1 MKTSIR
7 TKFILGM
14 VFLFI
19 IILVLLVFSAFYL
32 NKLSTKT
39 GAILKENYVSVV
51 YAREMTKG
59 LTNINQELTTS
70 FLMNRTVDS
79 LSVKNE
85 LSSVSQ
91 MLQLEINNITEPGE
105 DKLAANIENGI
116 KEYRQSVEKYVKSPG
131 QVELVLQLQK
141 GFVTLNQQLEVL
153 SQMNGKAIEVKSDD
167 AKVSAKK
174 ALAQMTILGSLCFL
188 IAFSFTYSFAS
199 YFNERFSQLYKG
211 IKEIGSNN
219 FGQRLYFDGT
229 DEFYEISL
237 VFNEMAEKL
246 HESNSKMSVPLADD
260 FEDDASSDDLWELKT
275 VLARMKSLE
284 EQAKEVIS
292 KIESGT
298 DLKMNG

>member
-19 IILVLLVFSAFYL
+19 IILVLLGFSAFYL

-59 LTNINQELTTS
+59 LTNINQELATS

-79 LSVKNE
+79 LSVNNE

-105 DKLAANIENGI
+105 DKLASNIEKGI
-116 KEYRQSVEKYVKSPG
+116 NEYRQSVEKYIKSPG

-199 YFNERFSQLYKG
+199 YFNERFSQLYMG
-211 IKEIGSNN
+211 IKEISSNN

-246 HESNSKMSVPLADD
+246 HESNPKMSVPLADD
-260 FEDDASSDDLWELKT
+260 FENDASSDDLWELKT

>member
-19 IILVLLVFSAFYL
+19 IILVLLGFSAFYL

-51 YAREMTKG
+51 YAREMSKG

-79 LSVKNE
+79 LSVNNE

-105 DKLAANIENGI
+105 DKLAANIGNGI
-116 KEYRQSVEKYVKSPG
+116 KEYRHSVANYIKSPG
-131 QVELVLQLQK
+131 QVELVLELQK
-141 GFVTLNQQLEVL
+141 DFVTLNQQLEVL

-188 IAFSFTYSFAS
+188 IAFSFIYSFAA
-199 YFNERFSQLYKG
+199 YFNERFSQLFNG
-211 IKEIGSNN
+211 IKEIVSNN
-219 FGQRLYFDGT
+219 FGQRLYFEGT

-246 HESNSKMSVPLADD
+246 HESNPKMSVPLADD
-260 FEDDASSDDLWELKT
+260 FENDTSSDDLWELKT

-284 EQAKEVIS
+284 EQAKDVIS
-292 KIESGT
+292 KIENRS
-298 DLKMNG
+298 N

>member
-19 IILVLLVFSAFYL
+19 IILVLLGFSAFYL

-51 YAREMTKG
+51 YAREMMKG

-105 DKLAANIENGI
+105 DKLAANIESGI
-116 KEYRQSVEKYVKSPG
+116 KEYRQSVEKYIKSPG

-260 FEDDASSDDLWELKT
+260 FEDDTSSDDLWELKT

>member
-7 TKFILGM
+7 MKFILGM

-19 IILVLLVFSAFYL
+19 IILVLIGFSAFYL

-59 LTNINQELTTS
+59 ITNINQEITTS
-70 FLMNRTVDS
+70 FLMNRKVDS
-79 LSVKNE
+79 LSVNNE
-85 LSSVSQ
+85 MNSVSK

-105 DKLAANIENGI
+105 DKLVASIKTGI
-116 KEYRQSVEKYVKSPG
+116 DEYRQSVENYIKSPR
-131 QVELVLQLQK
+131 QVESILHLQNS
-141 GFVTLNQQLEVL
+141 FVSLHQQLEVL
-153 SQMNGKAIEVKSDD
+153 SQMNGKAIEAKTDD
-167 AKVSAKK
+167 AKASAKS
-174 ALAQMTILGSLCFL
+174 ALTQMTILGSLCFL
-188 IAFSFTYSFAS
+188 IAFSFIYSFAS
-199 YFNERFSQLYKG
+199 YFNERFSQLYNG
-211 IKEIGSNN
+211 IKEIVSNN

-246 HESNSKMSVPLADD
+246 HESNSKMSVPLSDD
-260 FEDDASSDDLWELKT
+260 FENDTSSDDLWELKT

-292 KIESGT
+292 KM
-298 DLKMNG
+298 DNKYN

>member
-7 TKFILGM
+7 MKFILGM

-19 IILVLLVFSAFYL
+19 IILVLLGFSGFYL

-59 LTNINQELTTS
+59 LTNINQEITTS
-70 FLMNRTVDS
+70 FLMNRNADS
-79 LSVKNE
+79 LSVNNE
-85 LSSVSQ
+85 LNSVSQ
-91 MLQLEINNITEPGE
+91 MLQLEVNNITEPGE
-105 DKLAANIENGI
+105 DKLAANIETGI
-116 KEYRQSVEKYVKSPG
+116 KEYRHSVENYIKSPR

-141 GFVTLNQQLEVL
+141 GFATLNQQLEVL

-188 IAFSFTYSFAS
+188 IAFSFIYSFAS
-199 YFNERFSQLYKG
+199 YFNERFSQLYHG
-211 IKEIGSNN
+211 IKEIVSNN

-246 HESNSKMSVPLADD
+246 HESNPKMSVPLADD
-260 FEDDASSDDLWELKT
+260 FEDDTSSDDLWELKT

-298 DLKMNG
+298 DLKI